1 MTANSDQTF
10 FRAFTIVLGV
20 LFLIT
25 IVAIV
30 GARMIT
36 NWGSNDDMR
45 PEQLTRVESRTEPA
59 YAVNTDPNATSMAAA
74 GGESGGGEPMS
85 GSEVYQ
91 NVCSACHTS
100 GVAGAPKT
108 SDTAEWKK
116 RLSDQGKDTLYERAI
131 NGYKGMPA
139 RGGNPDLSEE
149 EMHKAVDHILS
160 EAGAA

>member
-30 GARMIT
+30 GARVIT
-36 NWGSNDDMR
+36 GWHANDDMR
-45 PEQLTRVESRTEPA
+45 PEQLSRVKTRTEPV

-74 GGESGGGEPMS
+74 GGDSGGGEPMS
-85 GSEVYQ
+85 GAEVYN
-91 NVCSACHTS
+91 NVCSACHGS
-100 GVAGAPKT
+100 GVAGAPKV
-108 SDTAEWKK
+108 SDTAEWEK
-116 RLSDQGKDTLYERAI
+116 RLSGQGKDTLYERAI

-139 RGGNPDLSEE
+139 KGGNPDLSEE